1 MTSHAKKGA
10 PIYLMDVRVA
20 FKKAKRVLE
29 RSVWVVSVFDDP
41 SDIMNY
47 DRTTMRRLKSELYPN
62 TKKTHPIMVR
72 EVISKKFISN
82 SQLSKDEHKR
92 QNRKEV

>member
-1 MTSHAKKGA
+1 MTSRSKGA

-20 FKKAKRVLE
+20 FKKNKRVLE

-62 TKKTHPIMVR
+62 TKKAHPIMVR
-72 EVISKKFISN
+72 EVLNKKFISN